1 MNEPYRVLNDL
12 QPSAAL
18 AALLRCCGSARW
30 ADRMLAERPYANT
43 AAMLESADR
52 NWSEL
57 GRDDYLE
64 AFSHHPPIGADL
76 AELER
81 KFASTSAWAASEQAG
96 AGAAD
101 PATLEALR
109 DGNRAYLER
118 FGYIFI
124 VCATGKSAS
133 EMLELLRARLTND
146 PTTELTIAA
155 AEQAKITKLRLEKLS
170 A

>member
-1 MNEPYRVLNDL
+1 MSEPHRVLNDL
-12 QPSAAL
+12 PLSAAR
-18 AALLRCCGSARW
+18 AALLRCCGSTRW
-30 ADRMLAERPYANT
+30 ADRMLAERPYAST
-43 AAMLESADR
+43 ASLFESADR

-64 AFSHHPPIGADL
+64 AFSHHPQIGADL

-81 KFASTSAWAASEQAG
+81 KFASTSAWSASEQAG
-96 AGAAD
+96 ASGAD
-101 PATLEALR
+101 RATLEALR

-133 EMLELLRARLTND
+133 EMLELLRARLPND
-146 PTTELTIAA
+146 LDDELAIAA
-155 AEQAKITKLRLEKLS
+155 AESAKITKLRLEKLS